1 MGHDYGRIDV
11 FAEEHEDGRK
21 ELGATIV
28 KEKKNYV
35 IYKVKFLMLFPK
47 VIWKV
52 IFWFSSQK
60 SPSSI
65 RHRDSNSQPS
75 DYEPLPLTTRP
86 VFPLSR
92 PSAATPKKSFS

>member
-35 IYKVKFLMLFPK
+35 IYKVKFLILFPK

-52 IFWFSSQK
+52 IFWFS
-60 SPSSI
+60 
-65 RHRDSNSQPS
+65 
-75 DYEPLPLTTRP
+75 
-86 VFPLSR
+86 F
-92 PSAATPKKSFS
+92 